1 MIKYC
6 TKCGNLLDENGKCA
20 QCGTEETKNAS
31 QDSIKNIIKKIKCFI
46 HTLLKRMGFVEDG
59 SLNFYENGQ
68 KIVPDNVIANEG
80 EVLIKQYDIAKLRSR
95 LLMKS
100 ARGRLAVTNKRLI
113 FRASGPSMT
122 GPIAIQ
128 HEFSIEEIA
137 GVEIKSSNRISVLSL
152 IVGIILSVFVSSA
165 TSDLFS
171 SFQSSNDS
179 AVIALAYIFTII
191 CLVPFFLIKK
201 KFWIKL
207 IFISAAMGAQL
218 RFERLASEAMN
229 VMLGGSL
236 FNFANIISFILTLL
250 LIVCLI
256 SIAFVPD
263 LKLCIKTKSAG
274 DAIEISRKVWGFF
287 LKQHD
292 EKTGFSEVLPW
303 KDTNTAIKEIGS
315 LLDDVR
321 TFGDRAVDMWRDK

>member
-1 MIKYC
+1 M
-6 TKCGNLLDENGKCA
+6 LDENGNCSR
-20 QCGTEETKNAS
+20 CGVVYTQKATQTPTKTIL
-31 QDSIKNIIKKIKCFI
+31 QKIKDFI
-46 HTLLKRMGFVEDG
+46 HTLLKRMGFVEEG
-59 SLNFYENGQ
+59 ALNLYENGQ
-68 KIVPDNVIANEG
+68 KIVPDNVVANEG
-80 EVLIKQYDIAKLRSR
+80 EELIKQYDIAKLRSR
-95 LLMKS
+95 ILMKS

-113 FRASGPSMT
+113 FRAAGPSMT
-122 GPIAIQ
+122 GPITIQ
-128 HEFSIEEIA
+128 HEFSIDEIA
-137 GVEIKSSNRISVLSL
+137 GVEIKSSNRISVLSVL
-152 IVGIILSVFVSSA
+152 GGILLSLFVSYAVSNI
-165 TSDLFS
+165 FS
-171 SFQSSNDS
+171 SFEFSSDAVVS
-179 AVIALAYIFTII
+179 AIAHILTIVCVI
-191 CLVPFFLIKK
+191 PFFLLKK

-207 IFISAAMGAQL
+207 ICISAAMGAQL
-218 RFERLASEAMN
+218 RFERIAAEAMN